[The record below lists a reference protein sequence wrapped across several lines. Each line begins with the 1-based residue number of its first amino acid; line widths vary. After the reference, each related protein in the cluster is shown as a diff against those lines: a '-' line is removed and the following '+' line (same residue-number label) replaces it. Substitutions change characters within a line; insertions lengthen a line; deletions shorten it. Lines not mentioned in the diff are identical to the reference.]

1 MEQFGLGKVVFY
13 RRKQYAPCK
22 KMNVFRI
29 GIKNQLNMAGKKG
42 KQGRAQLMGAKQ
54 REKVAAFQQ
63 QNVRL
68 WKKCAGCFPQKSSI
82 RKGADSAIRGA

>member
-1 MEQFGLGKVVFY
+1 MEQFGLGKVVFC

-22 KMNVFRI
+22 KINIFRI

-54 REKVAAFQQ
+54 RKKGRCFSTTKRPPVEKM
-63 QNVRL
+63 R
-68 WKKCAGCFPQKSSI
+68 GPFPAEKQRPA
-82 RKGADSAIRGA
+82 RKA